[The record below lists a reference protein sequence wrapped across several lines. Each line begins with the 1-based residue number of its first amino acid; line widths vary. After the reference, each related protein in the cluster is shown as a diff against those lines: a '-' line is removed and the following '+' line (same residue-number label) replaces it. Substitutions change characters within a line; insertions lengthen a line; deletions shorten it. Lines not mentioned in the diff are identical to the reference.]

1 MEPWFSSRVTVSV
14 PSGGSAAPLRVL
26 AVGRGG
32 GVSVW
37 HSLGETNAA
46 QKREE
51 EDYENKR
58 KSRKSR
64 VGKGRGQRKSCG
76 RRMAREQVEASVTPL
91 TGDPTRT

>member
-14 PSGGSAAPLRVL
+14 PFGGSAVPLREL

-32 GVSVW
+32 VSVW
-37 HSLGETNAA
+37 RRLGETNAA
-46 QKREE
+46 QEREE

-64 VGKGRGQRKSCG
+64 VGKGREEEKLRQAFG
-76 RRMAREQVEASVTPL
+76 
-91 TGDPTRT
+91 TRAG